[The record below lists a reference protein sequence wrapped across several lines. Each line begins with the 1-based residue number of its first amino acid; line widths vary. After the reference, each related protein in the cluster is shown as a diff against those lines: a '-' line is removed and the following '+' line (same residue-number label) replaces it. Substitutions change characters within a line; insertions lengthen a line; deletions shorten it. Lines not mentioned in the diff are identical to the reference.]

1 MIYDILYKRK
11 HHFKR
16 RKLEKNLNVYCLWR
30 YKSTSKSNMKNKHSI
45 KCIRNLVLKRIR
57 NFIYKYK
64 YFYKFIVL
72 TVEYNKNK
80 WKNQILYI
88 NKNGVFSICV
98 K

>member
-1 MIYDILYKRK
+1 MYIACEGINQ
-11 HHFKR
+11 HQ
-16 RKLEKNLNVYCLWR
+16 NQIW
-30 YKSTSKSNMKNKHSI
+30 NKHSI
-45 KCIRNLVLKRIR
+45 KYIRNLVLKRIR